1 MHKRLDGP
9 TAHVHRWDA
18 LTTGQGRRGSSFL
31 PVSQSIAADHLGWTG
46 AQGGQILGIYYGV
59 TRSERYG
66 ALVGQSEDWTTLQVY
81 IHGMD
86 GIDWNTSRL
95 LRAQ

>member
-1 MHKRLDGP
+1 MCCLGVLAYLDMP
-9 TAHVHRWDA
+9 TIGVDGS
-18 LTTGQGRRGSSFL
+18 TGL
-31 PVSQSIAADHLGWTG
+31 VVPKP
-46 AQGGQILGIYYGV
+46 GIYYGV

-86 GIDWNTSRL
+86 GTDWNTSRL
-95 LRAQ
+95 LRAL

>member
-1 MHKRLDGP
+1 MLWLGP
-9 TAHVHRWDA
+9 YGCRVAFQTNSCQ
-18 LTTGQGRRGSSFL
+18 TIQGGQ
-31 PVSQSIAADHLGWTG
+31 G
-46 AQGGQILGIYYGV
+46 AQGGLILGIYYGV

-66 ALVGQSEDWTTLQVY
+66 ALVGQSEDWTTFQVY